1 MRAVAI
7 TLLVLGVGLTVG
19 TIAAGQ
25 RSGLSP
31 VPFHA
36 VAADA
41 PVLVSAGGDKPIAL
55 GGRGDYVADGVL
67 HVWDWNKSP
76 DSRPL
81 PIRSGRK
88 MVVSRDGQTIVLADG
103 QLIDVATGAVK
114 KVDNIEGDVRGM
126 AFLTDGSLLVTIG
139 QPNNT
144 AVARVL
150 DLPSGRP
157 RFEIDAQWWATFAF
171 AATAGE
177 FFLVDRDRHLHRRDL
192 RTGKDLGRY
201 EPALTNSVRAIA
213 VSPDGR
219 RVAAA
224 GTRGDFHLWE
234 LGGKLLHTF
243 TGDRPDATQL
253 AGSESL
259 AFSPDGKY
267 LAAGGTT
274 RLALWDTATGKLA
287 KLFPA
292 DSRGAGHVRFAKDG
306 TTLTTVHQFYGIVL
320 ATGEEAVVYPTVRH
334 WDAGIESDR

>member
-1 MRAVAI
+1 
-7 TLLVLGVGLTVG
+7 
-19 TIAAGQ
+19 
-25 RSGLSP
+25 
-31 VPFHA
+31 
-36 VAADA
+36 
-41 PVLVSAGGDKPIAL
+41 
-55 GGRGDYVADGVL
+55 
-67 HVWDWNKSP
+67 
-76 DSRPL
+76 
-81 PIRSGRK
+81 
-88 MVVSRDGQTIVLADG
+88 MVVSPNGQTIVLADG

-126 AFLTDGSLLVTIG
+126 AFLPDGSLLVTAG

-150 DLPSGRP
+150 DLPSGRQ
-157 RFEIDAQWWATFAF
+157 RFEIDAQWWATFAC
-171 AATAGE
+171 ASGAGE
-177 FFLVDRDRHLHRRDL
+177 FFLVDRDRILHRRDL

-213 VSPDGR
+213 VSPDGQ

-234 LGGKLLHTF
+234 RGGKLLHTF

-267 LAAGGTT
+267 LAAGGTM
-274 RLALWDTATGKLA
+274 RLALWDTRTGKVA
-287 KLFPA
+287 KLFPT

-306 TTLTTVHQFYGIVL
+306 TTLTTVHQFYGI
-320 ATGEEAVVYPTVRH
+320 ASDTGAGAIVYPTVRR
-334 WDAGIESDR
+334 WDVSLESER